1 LFFNHRKKI
10 SKCQKNISNK
20 IINFY
25 NKYSVF
31 RLNELLPIIIKHLE
45 FELKKNGIPARVAGR
60 VKNPASLKEKLLN
73 WSKNP

>member
-1 LFFNHRKKI
+1 MSDEHI
-10 SKCQKNISNK
+10 NK

-73 WSKNP
+73 FIDHD